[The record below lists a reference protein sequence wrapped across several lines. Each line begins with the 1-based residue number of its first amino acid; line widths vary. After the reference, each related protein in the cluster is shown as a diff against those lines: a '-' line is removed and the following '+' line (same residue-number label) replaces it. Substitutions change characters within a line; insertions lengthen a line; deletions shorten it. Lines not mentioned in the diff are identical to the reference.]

1 LEFRKELEKIPQWK
15 RVYIDECGI
24 KKCCVREHGRAARGV
39 KVEDVV
45 RGRKF
50 QRINVVAA
58 QIKNED
64 GECYHVASHC
74 YTENTTGEFFEN
86 WFRKKLVKSVPR
98 GYTIIM
104 DNASFHR
111 KKKLRN
117 LARRHGLKLLFLP
130 AYSPDYNPIE
140 KTWANLK
147 RALIDILPD
156 TKNLQSGIYNYF
168 NVEDY

>member
-1 LEFRKELEKIPQWK
+1 M
-15 RVYIDECGI
+15 
-24 KKCCVREHGRAARGV
+24 
-39 KVEDVV
+39 
-45 RGRKF
+45 
-50 QRINVVAA
+50 
-58 QIKNED
+58 
-64 GECYHVASHC
+64 
-74 YTENTTGEFFEN
+74 
-86 WFRKKLVKSVPR
+86 VKSVPR